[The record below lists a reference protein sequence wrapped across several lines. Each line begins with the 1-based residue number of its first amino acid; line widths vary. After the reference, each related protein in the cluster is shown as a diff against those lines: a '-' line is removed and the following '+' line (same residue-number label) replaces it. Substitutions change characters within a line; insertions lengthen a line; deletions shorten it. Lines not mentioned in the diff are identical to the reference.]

1 MGNGVMKSTIA
12 VAGEKEYREALKAC
26 KQSLSEMKSELELVK
41 SAFSDNSNSM
51 EAYRAKAEALTRVQD
66 AYEKQL
72 ATQAR
77 AIDNI
82 TTSIDKYKK
91 ALTDLSKQIDEKK
104 KKIEEETA
112 QYGAESK
119 EVQKLEQEL
128 RKLEKSQES
137 TQKSIQRATSEQSKI
152 RAEYNKAAG
161 ELINLNREIEAN
173 AKAME
178 DAENSADQYADNLNE
193 VGNAANKSAEG
204 FDLSAAASEMLGKAL
219 TVGGV
224 IKGLKTVKDAF
235 DAVIDSSRE
244 FESAFAGVLKTVSAT
259 PEELD
264 QLRSDILDLSN
275 DIPMTA
281 TEIAGIAEA
290 AGQLG
295 IETENIIGFTETMA
309 KLGVATDVT
318 AEQAATLLAQFAKVT
333 DMDAG
338 DYERL
343 GSTIV
348 DLGNN
353 FATTESKIIDMSQ
366 RLAGA
371 GATVGLSQ
379 ADILGVAAALSSLGI
394 EAEAGGSAVSKL
406 LKRIE
411 TATKTYDKAN
421 EVIKD
426 TGLSIRELE
435 LLQDQ
440 DAKTYK
446 ALAEVLGI
454 TTTELTNY
462 RDTVK
467 DVTQYA
473 EVSGKT
479 ADEFVKAWGEDAV
492 GALVDFTQGLNNTE
506 ETGKSAIEIL
516 DEMGIN
522 EVRMSD
528 AILRLANSGE
538 TLTEAQKMAN
548 EAWEENIALQV
559 EAEKRF
565 ETTDSK
571 VQLLKN
577 SFETFKILIGDQLKP
592 AFDTVVG
599 WLNDMIDGI
608 NDNINLNLE
617 FRKTFVEA
625 SEDIRTKAEDEVQ
638 SVLDLRDAMEETR
651 KKTEEHRGEVET
663 LITKIEELG
672 SKENL
677 TAKDEDELRKAIE
690 KLNEIMPDTIQ
701 YYMDLASGSKEAAKE
716 VRNLLQA
723 QIDYNNYMSNRSAY
737 EQGQQSLKNMNDELS
752 QMTAKYDELKD
763 QRDKLQKTVDSYGYS
778 WTNPL
783 SMVLAAG
790 DTDYLEKSKRLKSV
804 TEELEQLGAQIQK
817 TQVARQSLSQTQN
830 QLLADIY
837 AYEEVLDDEAWSE
850 GIDLDK
856 YVNGVKTIER
866 MTDETVNAEGDAN
879 KQLSAIETVRLQELE
894 ANLEKEAEAKR
905 KAAEKEAAATQK
917 AEQKEAERIAKEEEK
932 RRQKEYA
939 YTMTDDMVNAEGK
952 KREEERRKQA
962 EKEAAA
968 YEKELHKWASS
979 KGGYFPKDVA
989 KSIKSNSSAVT
1000 TAMQQMVSEA
1010 GDATTKTAQKVG
1022 KQIADEITMSM
1033 QDALKLGNA
1042 LSDSIRQGQLTVNG
1056 KKVGAAGSY
1065 DLSSLG
1071 LNFSQEKYDDWLNAM
1086 YAKGFD
1092 ASLSGAE
1099 IAKILNTGV
1108 GVHIGL
1114 GTGNGTFTGAYDD
1127 SGNLWVLEQLANGAA
1142 PGDVI
1147 HPDNGNALTKAL
1159 QAEYEAQFTNR
1170 QLEMFANVN
1179 QSKIDRERGYYTVGG
1194 VKYDYYTGKALGD
1207 DEVHQINITN
1217 NFNTEVETPATA
1229 AKKVAE
1235 TVEAALYQ

>member
-1 MGNGVMKSTIA
+1 MGNGVMKSTLAI
-12 VAGEKEYREALKAC
+12 AGEKEYREALKAC
-26 KQSLSEMKSELELVK
+26 KQSLSEMKSELDLVK
-41 SAFSDNSNSM
+41 NAFSQNSTSM
-51 EAYRAKAEALTRVQD
+51 EAYRAKAEALTRVQE
-66 AYEKQL
+66 AYERQMTAQVKAINAISDSVAKHREALL
-72 ATQAR
+72 A
-77 AIDNI
+77 
-82 TTSIDKYKK
+82 
-91 ALTDLSKQIDEKK
+91 LSKQIQENKD
-104 KKIEEETA
+104 KIKEQTE

-119 EVQKLEQEL
+119 EVKSLEQET
-128 RKLEKSQES
+128 RKLEKARSDHVKGLAS
-137 TQKSIQRATSEQSKI
+137 SLNEQSKM
-152 RAEYNKAAG
+152 RVEYNKTMG
-161 ELINLNREIEAN
+161 ELNDLNREIEAN
-173 AKAME
+173 AKAMA
-178 DAENSADQYADNLNE
+178 DASNGTGEYADGLKE
-193 VGNAANKSAEG
+193 VGDAANKSAEG
-204 FDLSAAASEMLGKAL
+204 FDLSAAASDLLGKAL

-224 IKGLKTVKDAF
+224 IKGLETVKDAF
-235 DAVIDSSRE
+235 DAVIDASRE
-244 FESAFAGVLKTVSAT
+244 FESAFAGVLKTVNAT

-275 DIPMTA
+275 EIPMTA

-295 IETENIIGFTETMA
+295 IETDNIIGFTETMA

-446 ALAEVLGI
+446 ALAEILGI
-454 TTTELTNY
+454 TTSELTNY

-492 GALVDFTQGLNNTE
+492 GALVDFTQGLNDTE
-506 ETGKSAIEIL
+506 RTGQSAIEIL
-516 DEMGIN
+516 NEMGIT

-528 AILRLANSGE
+528 AILRLANSGD
-538 TLTEAQKMAN
+538 TLTEAQTMAN
-548 EAWEENIALQV
+548 QAWEENIALQV

-577 SFETFKILIGDQLKP
+577 SFEELKINIGDQLKP
-592 AFDTVVG
+592 AFDTVIGFLTDFINGV
-599 WLNDMIDGI
+599 NDAADAQSEFVKTYVDASEEMGRAAEAEVQHANDIRDSLEETNGKI
-608 NDNINLNLE
+608 NDHQG
-617 FRKTFVEA
+617 KVE
-625 SEDIRTKAEDEVQ
+625 
-638 SVLDLRDAMEETR
+638 
-651 KKTEEHRGEVET
+651 G
-663 LITKIEELG
+663 LITRIEELG
-672 SKENL
+672 SKDHL
-677 TAKDEDELRKAIE
+677 TAAEETELRKALE
-690 KLNEIMPDTIQ
+690 KLNEIMPATAGL
-701 YYMDLASGSKEAAKE
+701 YMDLASGSKEAAKN
-716 VRNLLQA
+716 VRELLAAEIAQA
-723 QIDYNNYMSNRSAY
+723 KFQANKEAYISGQASLEAMSQDLEGLTKQYNNLRNERTRLQEELDSFDGPMGDGEGGISSEYLAIANRINKINDEMSNLGSTIQKTKTA
-737 EQGQQSLKNMNDELS
+737 QQSL
-752 QMTAKYDELKD
+752 
-763 QRDKLQKTVDSYGYS
+763 
-778 WTNPL
+778 
-783 SMVLAAG
+783 
-790 DTDYLEKSKRLKSV
+790 
-804 TEELEQLGAQIQK
+804 
-817 TQVARQSLSQTQN
+817 SLTQN
-830 QLLADIY
+830 KLLEDMESY
-837 AYEEVLDDEAWSE
+837 QKGLTDTGTAYSGGFEEAASAAE
-850 GIDLDK
+850 
-856 YVNGVKTIER
+856 KTAETTER
-866 MTDETVNAEGDAN
+866 MTDEMVNAEGEAN
-879 KQLSAIETVRLQELE
+879 KKLSAIETVRLQELE
-894 ANLEKEAEAKR
+894 ANLENEAEAKR
-905 KAAEKEAAATQK
+905 KAAEKAAAADKK
-917 AEQKEAERIAKEEEK
+917 AAEKEAERLAKEEEK
-932 RRQKEYA
+932 RRKKEYA

-952 KREEERRKQA
+952 KREEEQKKQA

-1000 TAMQQMVSEA
+1000 TAMQQMVTEA

-1114 GTGNGTFTGAYDD
+1114 GTGTSLSSGQSDAWINEMNLLSQELGILG
-1127 SGNLWVLEQLANGAA
+1127 SGN
-1142 PGDVI
+1142 
-1147 HPDNGNALTKAL
+1147 GNSLTDAIKA
-1159 QAEYEAQFTNR
+1159 QTEAQFTNR
-1170 QLEMFANVN
+1170 QLEMFASIN
-1179 QSKIDRERGYYTVGG
+1179 QDQLNRERGYYMIGDQ
-1194 VKYDYYTGKALGD
+1194 KYDYYTGEALGD
-1207 DEVHQINITN
+1207 DGVHQINITN

>member
-1 MGNGVMKSTIA
+1 MGNGVMKSTLAI
-12 VAGEKEYREALKAC
+12 AGEKEYREALKAC

-41 SAFSDNSNSM
+41 NAFSQNSTSM
-51 EAYRAKAEALTRVQD
+51 EAYRAKAEALTRVQE
-66 AYEKQL
+66 AYERQMTAQVKAINAISNSVAKHREALL
-72 ATQAR
+72 ALSNQ
-77 AIDNI
+77 IQENK
-82 TTSIDKYKK
+82 DKIKEQ
-91 ALTDLSKQIDEKK
+91 TE
-104 KKIEEETA
+104 

-119 EVQKLEQEL
+119 EVKSLEQETQKLE
-128 RKLEKSQES
+128 KA
-137 TQKSIQRATSEQSKI
+137 RADHVKGLASSLNEQSKM
-152 RAEYNKAAG
+152 RVEYNKTMG
-161 ELINLNREIEAN
+161 ELNDLNREIEAN
-173 AKAME
+173 AKAMA
-178 DAENSADQYADNLNE
+178 DASNGTGEYADGLKE
-193 VGNAANKSAEG
+193 VGDAANKSAEG
-204 FDLSAAASEMLGKAL
+204 FDLSAAASDMLGKAL

-224 IKGLKTVKDAF
+224 IKAVDLLKDAF

-244 FESAFAGVLKTVSAT
+244 FESAFAGVLKTVNAT

-264 QLRSDILDLSN
+264 ALRNDILDLSN
-275 DIPMTA
+275 EIPMTA

-426 TGLSIRELE
+426 TGLSVRELE

-454 TTTELTNY
+454 TTSELTNY

-492 GALVDFTQGLNNTE
+492 GALVDFTQGLNDTE
-506 ETGKSAIEIL
+506 RTGQSAIEIL
-516 DEMGIN
+516 NEMGIT

-528 AILRLANSGE
+528 AILRLANSGD
-538 TLTEAQKMAN
+538 TLTEAQTMAN
-548 EAWEENIALQV
+548 KAWEENIALQT

-565 ETTDSK
+565 DTTDSK

-577 SFETFKILIGDQLKP
+577 SFEELKINIGDQMKP
-592 AFDTVVG
+592 AFDRLVSGLTDIINAT
-599 WLNDMIDGI
+599 NDAIER
-608 NDNINLNLE
+608 DNE
-617 FRKTFVEA
+617 FRNTF
-625 SEDIRTKAEDEVQ
+625 INTAEDVRTAAEKEVEHANN
-638 SVLDLRDAMEETR
+638 VRDAIGET
-651 KKTEEHRGEVET
+651 KGKIEEHRGEVET
-663 LITKIEELG
+663 LITRIEELG
-672 SKENL
+672 GKDHL
-677 TAKDEDELRKAIE
+677 TAKEEDELRKALE
-690 KLNEIMPDTIQ
+690 KLNEIMPDTAG
-701 YYMDLASGSKEAAKE
+701 YYMDLASGSKEAAKG
-716 VRNLLQA
+716 VRELLAAEIAEAKFQA
-723 QIDYNNYMSNRSAY
+723 NKEAY
-737 EQGQQSLKNMNDELS
+737 KSSLESL
-752 QMTAKYDELKD
+752 
-763 QRDKLQKTVDSYGYS
+763 DKLGKSLNEVKNEQSKLLKEREELYKELENETTTYAKMPGEDFWYKEPSEAQSKINELNRELDKLAKTI
-778 WTNPL
+778 
-783 SMVLAAG
+783 G
-790 DTDYLEKSKRLKSV
+790 DLENEKSTISRTAQGYVFEIEEYLKGLGNTAAAAAEAADTV
-804 TEELEQLGAQIQK
+804 EEAE
-817 TQVARQSLSQTQN
+817 
-830 QLLADIY
+830 
-837 AYEEVLDDEAWSE
+837 W
-850 GIDLDK
+850 
-856 YVNGVKTIER
+856 R
-866 MTDETVNAEGDAN
+866 MTDETVNAEGEAN
-879 KQLSAIETVRLQELE
+879 KKLSAIETVRLQELE

-905 KAAEKEAAATQK
+905 KAAEKAAAADKK
-917 AEQKEAERIAKEEEK
+917 AEEKEAERLAKEEEK
-932 RRQKEYA
+932 RRKKEYA
-939 YTMTDDMVNAEGK
+939 YTMTDAMVNAEGK
-952 KREEERRKQA
+952 KRDEERKKQA
-962 EKEAAA
+962 EKDAEA

-1000 TAMQQMVSEA
+1000 TAIQQMVTEA

-1114 GTGNGTFTGAYDD
+1114 GTGTTLSSGQSDAWINEMNLLSQELGILG
-1127 SGNLWVLEQLANGAA
+1127 SGN
-1142 PGDVI
+1142 
-1147 HPDNGNALTKAL
+1147 GNSLTDAIKA
-1159 QAEYEAQFTNR
+1159 QTEAQFTNR
-1170 QLEMFANVN
+1170 QLEMFASVEQN
-1179 QSKIDRERGYYTVGG
+1179 KINRERGYYTIGNT
-1194 VKYDYYTGKALGD
+1194 KYDYYTGNPII
-1207 DEVHQINITN
+1207 DEDEIRAAAQNGVTVIN

-1229 AKKVAE
+1229 AKKIAE